1 MLFPTGVD
9 VPEMFDDPT
18 YRQRF
23 KQAGRRWLQSLEDEA
38 NRRAH
43 DGVESPVLYKGH
55 PVFTEGLP
63 LKKREYSDTILLAL
77 LRAYDRE
84 RFGDKSQLDVKF
96 PTRWEDLPESI
107 QAEIIENLNAR
118 VQALEAEERAKLEAQ
133 KQLPAG
139 EQTVDVTGD

>member
-1 MLFPTGVD
+1 MLYET
-9 VPEMFDDPT
+9 
-18 YRQRF
+18 
-23 KQAGRRWLQSLEDEA
+23 
-38 NRRAH
+38 
-43 DGVESPVLYKGH
+43 
-55 PVFTEGLP
+55 
-63 LKKREYSDTILLAL
+63 EYSDSLLQFL
-77 LRAYDRE
+77 LKANNPDKFKDR
-84 RFGDKSQLDVKF
+84 SQMDVNF